1 MIICILLILLIVLTC
16 GYGVYLVDRERIDGM
31 RRAELK
37 RATAAAMR
45 YDRQMAKL
53 KAHNMRAKRY
63 RSWSMQS
70 KGLCRMMRGQS
81 DEKNE

>member
-16 GYGVYLVDRERIDGM
+16 GYGMYLVDMERIEGM

-37 RATAAAMR
+37 RTTAAAMR

-53 KAHNMRAKRY
+53 KAHNMRAKY
-63 RSWSMQS
+63 R
-70 KGLCRMMRGQS
+70 RTA
-81 DEKNE
+81 

>member
-1 MIICILLILLIVLTC
+1 MIICIALILAIAVVSGFGL
-16 GYGVYLVDRERIDGM
+16 YQYDMMRIEGM

-53 KAHNMRAKRY
+53 KAHNMRARY
-63 RSWSMQS
+63 R
-70 KGLCRMMRGQS
+70 RTV
-81 DEKNE
+81 